1 MIKHI
6 CSFSSG
12 LSSAIATD
20 RVLSR
25 FGSDNIDIIFEDT
38 LFEDDD
44 NYRFLRDCENRWN
57 KKIIVLCEGF
67 NPYEIAEKK
76 QLIPNSRMAPCTFQ
90 LKINPFKKYL
100 EKNYEWGII
109 YIGYDFTEL
118 ERCGDT
124 EAAYNKIG
132 YGVDFPL
139 LWKPYE
145 NRTYSK
151 VVREDWGIEP
161 PRMYEMNFTHANC
174 GGRCV
179 KQGKSDWLRLLRNF
193 PDRYKQIENWEQ
205 WMRTNPKYSK
215 YTILKIVK
223 KEIVRKITLR
233 ELREEYESQMECM
246 PDLFDDTDS
255 PCVVCGVGSICDI
268 D

>member
-20 RVLSR
+20 SVLSR

-109 YIGYDFTEL
+109 YIGY
-118 ERCGDT
+118 
-124 EAAYNKIG
+124 
-132 YGVDFPL
+132 
-139 LWKPYE
+139 
-145 NRTYSK
+145 
-151 VVREDWGIEP
+151 
-161 PRMYEMNFTHANC
+161 
-174 GGRCV
+174 
-179 KQGKSDWLRLLRNF
+179 
-193 PDRYKQIENWEQ
+193 
-205 WMRTNPKYSK
+205 
-215 YTILKIVK
+215 
-223 KEIVRKITLR
+223 
-233 ELREEYESQMECM
+233 
-246 PDLFDDTDS
+246 
-255 PCVVCGVGSICDI
+255 
-268 D
+268 